1 MNAADAAEPGERR
14 RRRAALAER
23 LLAQAA
29 DIAPAIDWQT
39 LDSAPPWLSLPA
51 TALAT
56 LARRLGALLC
66 APALRLWI
74 DRPRLAAAHAA
85 VGAPFLQAVLAQPD
99 GPALATQLQLAAAD
113 QVGAL
118 LQSSGVAVL
127 LATLPPGTLECAAV
141 AMLPPAAALDVAPQA
156 AVELVAH
163 EQALAEEA
171 SRAERRAAPKP
182 VLSPVEGPARVP
194 SGDRPTYSSDEGLS

>member
-1 MNAADAAEPGERR
+1 MNAADAPDPLERR

-51 TALAT
+51 TALTT

-99 GPALATQLQLAAAD
+99 GPALQPALATQLQLAAAD
-113 QVGAL
+113 RVGAL

-127 LATLPPGTLECAAV
+127 LATLPPGTLERAAA
-141 AMLPPAAALDVAPQA
+141 AMLAPAAALDVAPQTA
-156 AVELVAH
+156 LELVAH

-182 VLSPVEGPARVP
+182 ARVP